1 MTAKPTIAPFRIGI
15 PLAIGITLLRAARN
29 PCRRAGQQ
37 GQGCVSVLVKD
48 ALQNR
53 DWCGN
58 VVFRLEPTAPRT
70 LTADGVARTK
80 SGNQIAP
87 DGWETGPVKP
97 FWQPALDADRQAV
110 LGTVEVAQIWKSVL
124 AGECTSAMHDYTTE
138 KHGKRTNRE
147 NVLRAQ
153 LQIRTRPLD

>member
-1 MTAKPTIAPFRIGI
+1 M
-15 PLAIGITLLRAARN
+15 
-29 PCRRAGQQ
+29 
-37 GQGCVSVLVKD
+37 
-48 ALQNR
+48 
-53 DWCGN
+53 
-58 VVFRLEPTAPRT
+58 
-70 LTADGVARTK
+70 TADGVARTK

-153 LQIRTRPLD
+153 LQIRTRRLD